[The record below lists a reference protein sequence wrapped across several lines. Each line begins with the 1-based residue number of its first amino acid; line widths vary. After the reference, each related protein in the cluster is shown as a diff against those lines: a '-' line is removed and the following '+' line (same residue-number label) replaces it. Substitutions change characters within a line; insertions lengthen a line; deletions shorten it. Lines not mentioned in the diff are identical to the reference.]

1 MGLIILIC
9 FIVILFSAL
18 CSGTEAALFSISE
31 VKARTRAQDGDK
43 SAIALKQIQEHMG
56 RPIAAIVIMNNIAN
70 ITGSMIIGKL
80 AADKLGTWEGVFMGV
95 FTFLVIIC
103 AEIIPKTI
111 GEKYNDPLAFWLARP
126 VLFMTW
132 CLTFLLVII
141 ELFTWFVRKNDEAV
155 KTTNESEI
163 KMMASIGSK
172 EGAINHN
179 ESVLI
184 SKVLDMD
191 DVTASSIMTPRVML
205 TCLGKDLTLQE
216 AKEQIINSTH
226 SRIVL
231 IGEDADDV
239 VGIVYKTELLV
250 AMVNQE
256 FDRKLINFNHKVK
269 FVPEQAAADKLL
281 RFFQSSRIHIAI
293 VTDQYS
299 GVSGVI
305 SLEDV
310 LECLTGEIVD
320 ETDMAIDLQRA
331 AKELNRK
338 TQSRVVITEDE
349 KAV

>member
-1 MGLIILIC
+1 MGLILLIC
-9 FIVILFSAL
+9 FLVLLSSAL

-31 VKARTRAQDGDK
+31 VKTKTRAQEGDR
-43 SAIALKQIQEHMG
+43 SAIAG
-56 RPIAAIVIMNNIAN
+56 RPIATIVILNNIAN

-80 AADKLGTWEGVFMGV
+80 AADKLGTWEGFFMGV
-95 FTFLVIIC
+95 FTFMVIIC

-111 GEKYNDPLAFWLARP
+111 GEKYNDPLAFWIARP
-126 VLFMTW
+126 VLFITW
-132 CLTFLLVII
+132 CMTFALIII
-141 ELFTWFVRKNDEAV
+141 ELFTWFVRKSDDSV
-155 KTTNESEI
+155 QTTNESEI

-191 DVTASSIMTPRVML
+191 DVTASAIMTPRVMMTSL
-205 TCLGKDLTLQE
+205 NKDLTLGAARE
-216 AKEQIINSTH
+216 HIISSTH
-226 SRIVL
+226 SRIIL

-239 VGIVYKTELLV
+239 IGIVYKTELLV

-256 FDRKLINFNHKVK
+256 FDKTLQAFNHKVK

-293 VTDQYS
+293 VIDQYS
-299 GVSGVI
+299 GVSGVV

-320 ETDMAIDLQRA
+320 ETDVAIDLQRA
-331 AKELNRK
+331 AKELNINRK
-338 TQSRVVITEDE
+338 TQSAIAVENSE